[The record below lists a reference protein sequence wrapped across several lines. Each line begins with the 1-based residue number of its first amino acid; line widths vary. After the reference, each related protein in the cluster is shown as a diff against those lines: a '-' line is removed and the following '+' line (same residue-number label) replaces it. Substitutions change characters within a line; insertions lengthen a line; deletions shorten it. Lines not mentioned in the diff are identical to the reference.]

1 MFYYT
6 WRADGISGYGGRMLS
21 DHACDFIR
29 ALSAVLLE
37 EREKQG
43 LSKNELASRAN
54 IDRAGL
60 IRAER
65 GDKNPT
71 IGFYADW
78 CRGLN
83 LKFSVAVQRAEKRL
97 KK

>member
-1 MFYYT
+1 
-6 WRADGISGYGGRMLS
+6 MLS
-21 DHACDFIR
+21 DPTGHFIR
-29 ALSAVLLE
+29 ALSVVLTE

-43 LSKNELASRAN
+43 LSKNKLATRAK

-71 IGFYADW
+71 IGFYIEW

-83 LKFSVAVQRAEKRL
+83 LKFSVAVQRAERRL
-97 KK
+97 TQT